1 MKKRTVRISTALM
14 LMLLA
19 VVCTFNITYFT
30 ATEYYNQ
37 RLDELEELETR
48 YSKLKTVA
56 DIVEKHFVAEY
67 DEKEAVEAALAGYVD
82 GLGDVWSAYYT
93 AEQTASIEED
103 ESNQYVGIGITYS
116 LAEENAYEIT
126 AVSAGGPADVAGLLP
141 GDRLVSAAGVD
152 VSTLD
157 ASDDLA
163 SLVKGEIGTVV
174 TIVVEREGQQ
184 MTFDITRGLI
194 ATYSVTSR
202 MLENNIGYIAIA
214 DFDNKVDNEFHSHL
228 NGLVNQGAK
237 GFVLDVRNNPGGYL
251 SVMKNMLDLL
261 LPSGIVITTVDKA
274 GNEMPLTSDAYML
287 DMPLVVLTN
296 EYSVSAAEF
305 FAAALQEYDVA
316 TVVGSKTSGKGYSQ
330 QTFKLNDGSSVHIST
345 TRYYTPKGNS
355 LAETGV
361 TPDHLVGL
369 SVEDLSS
376 LLSGKLA
383 DGDDEQLQSALQV
396 MNGLIAALPVEQPAE
411 GAEQTGETAGQTDTA
426 ETPAVPAE

>member
-1 MKKRTVRISTALM
+1 
-14 LMLLA
+14 
-19 VVCTFNITYFT
+19 
-30 ATEYYNQ
+30 
-37 RLDELEELETR
+37 
-48 YSKLKTVA
+48 
-56 DIVEKHFVAEY
+56 
-67 DEKEAVEAALAGYVD
+67 
-82 GLGDVWSAYYT
+82 
-93 AEQTASIEED
+93 
-103 ESNQYVGIGITYS
+103 
-116 LAEENAYEIT
+116 
-126 AVSAGGPADVAGLLP
+126 
-141 GDRLVSAAGVD
+141 
-152 VSTLD
+152 
-157 ASDDLA
+157 
-163 SLVKGEIGTVV
+163 
-174 TIVVEREGQQ
+174 
-184 MTFDITRGLI
+184 
-194 ATYSVTSR
+194 
-202 MLENNIGYIAIA
+202 
-214 DFDNKVDNEFHSHL
+214 
-228 NGLVNQGAK
+228 
-237 GFVLDVRNNPGGYL
+237 
-251 SVMKNMLDLL
+251 MKNMLDLL

-316 TVVGSKTSGKGYSQ
+316 TIVGSKTSGKGYSQ

-426 ETPAVPAE
+426 ETPAGPAE

>member
-1 MKKRTVRISTALM
+1 MKKHTVRISTALM

-30 ATEYYNQ
+30 ATEYYNH

-67 DEKEAVEAALAGYVD
+67 DEKDAIETALAGYIA

-103 ESNQYVGIGITYS
+103 ESNQYVGIGVTYS
-116 LAEENAYEIT
+116 LSAENAYEIT
-126 AVSAGGPADVAGLLP
+126 AVSAGGPADQAGILP

-152 VSTLD
+152 VSTLSS
-157 ASDDLA
+157 SDDLA

-174 TIVVEREGQQ
+174 TIVVERDGQQ
-184 MTFDITRGLI
+184 LSFEITRNLI
-194 ATYSVTSR
+194 VTYSVTSR
-202 MLENNIGYIAIA
+202 MLENNVGYIAIA
-214 DFDNKVDNEFHSHL
+214 DFDSKVDDEFHTHL
-228 NGLVNQGAK
+228 DALVEQGAK

-251 SVMKNMLDLL
+251 NVMVDMLDLL

-274 GNEMPLTSDAYML
+274 GNEMPLTSDNYML

-316 TVVGSKTSGKGYSQ
+316 TVIGTKTSGKGYSQ

-345 TRYYTPKGNS
+345 TRYYTPKGKS

-361 TPDHLVGL
+361 TPDVLVEL
-369 SVEDLSS
+369 SMEDLSN

-383 DGDDEQLQSALQV
+383 DKDDEQLQSALQ
-396 MNGLIAALPVEQPAE
+396 NIGSQIAALPSEQPAE
-411 GAEQTGETAGQTDTA
+411 TTEQPA
-426 ETPAVPAE
+426 ETTGDSGTTAAPAE